1 MRLSGPAGRRTI
13 HRVPVQLRPPTTAD
27 LPYRAAWM
35 ADPTTMAYNA
45 GFTPF
50 PGYDPVTGC
59 LAFPATDHRAW
70 LRAWTTS
77 ADRFVAFLA
86 DDDAAPPLGEVAF
99 RVTSDGD
106 AHLHVL
112 VTAAHAGRGV
122 GTAALRL
129 LLAEAFARPDVAR
142 AVDEFP
148 PDREPAARVFARL
161 GFVRDG
167 ARVVLTRAAY
177 DDVRVAP
184 GVDPAATDRLLR
196 ALPEWFGIDDAI
208 GEYVGACARL
218 PGYLARVAGDVV
230 GVLLVE
236 RHAPDRAEIHLLAV
250 APERH
255 RAGIGRRLV
264 EAAAADLHADG
275 VRTLEVRTLGPSDPS
290 EHYARTRA
298 FHAAHGFV
306 AGEER
311 DDVWPGNPCL
321 LMTRGLA
328 GR

>member
-1 MRLSGPAGRRTI
+1 MTLRLRA
-13 HRVPVQLRPPTTAD
+13 PTTAD

-35 ADPTTMAYNA
+35 ADPATMAYNA
-45 GFTPF
+45 GFPPF
-50 PGYDPVTGC
+50 PGYEPATGC
-59 LAFPATDHRAW
+59 LAFPATDHGAW

-99 RVTSDGD
+99 RVTPDGD

-112 VTAAHAGRGV
+112 VAAAHAGRGV
-122 GTAALRL
+122 GTAAVRL
-129 LLAEAFARPDVAR
+129 LLAEVFARPDVAR

-148 PDREPAARVFARL
+148 PDREPAATVFARL

-167 ARVVLTRAAY
+167 DRVVLTRTSY
-177 DDVRVAP
+177 GDVRVTP

-196 ALPEWFGIDDAI
+196 ALPDWFGIEDAI
-208 GEYVGACARL
+208 VEYVGASARL
-218 PGYLARVAGDVV
+218 PGYLARVADDVV

-236 RHAPDRAEIHLLAV
+236 RHAGDRAEVHLLAV

-255 RAGIGRRLV
+255 RAGIGRRMV
-264 EAAAADLHADG
+264 EAAAADLRADG
-275 VRTLEVRTLGPSDPS
+275 VRTLEVRTLGASHPS
-290 EHYARTRA
+290 EHYARTRS
-298 FHAAHGFV
+298 FYAAVGFV

-321 LMTRGLA
+321 LMTWDLA
-328 GR
+328 RR